1 VATTPTPTS
10 AAVSHVGKIRSNNQ
24 DSGYAGAHLFV
35 VADGMGGHAGGDVAS
50 AIAAKR
56 VAEADGE
63 YASAEDA
70 EFALQ
75 SALIAANSLLAET
88 VFEHSELTG
97 MGTTVS
103 GILRVGDRIAM
114 AHIGDSRV
122 YRYRDGELEQ
132 ISSDHTFVQ
141 RLVDSGRITPEEA
154 AVHPRRSVLMRVLGD
169 VDAAPEID
177 TAIHEV
183 RAGDRWLLCSD
194 GLSSYVSEEKIS
206 SILQTVRTAQGAADR
221 LVKES
226 LDHGAPDNVTVVITD
241 IDDSRESG
249 AAPVFVGSAAAPL
262 SFEADSSRRP
272 IRLPTLL
279 LHPLKASAPEDSHF
293 EPEREGY
300 LEELIEE
307 DRRRARRR
315 RIVWLVVVAAA
326 VAAIVAGLVFAYQWT
341 QSHYF
346 VGANGD
352 TVAIYQGVQQNIG
365 PIVLSSV
372 YQDTTIEVAD
382 LPSYQRDAVIATINA
397 DDLRDAIEILNRL
410 EAAAAGT
417 AG

>member
-1 VATTPTPTS
+1 MASTPSPTS

-24 DSGYAGAHLFV
+24 DSGYIGAHLFL

-56 VAEADGE
+56 VAEADQA
-63 YASAEDA
+63 YATPEDA
-70 EFALQ
+70 QFALQ

-88 VFEHSELTG
+88 VFEHNELTG

-103 GILRVGDRIAM
+103 GILRVGDKVAF

-122 YRYRDGELEQ
+122 YRFRGGELTQ
-132 ISSDHTFVQ
+132 MSADHTFVQ
-141 RLVDSGRITPEEA
+141 RLVDSGRITAEEA

-177 TAIHEV
+177 TDVFDLET
-183 RAGDRWLLCSD
+183 GDRWLLCSD
-194 GLSSYVSEEKIS
+194 GLSSYVTEEKIAQ
-206 SILQTVRTAQGAADR
+206 ILGQVRTAQGAADR

-226 LDHGAPDNVTVVITD
+226 LDHGAPDNVTVVIAD
-241 IDDSRESG
+241 IDDSNG
-249 AAPVFVGSAAAPL
+249 ASAGETQFVGSAAAPL
-262 SFEADSSRRP
+262 SFENDTTRRP

-279 LHPLKASAPEDSHF
+279 LHPLKATAPEDSHF

-315 RIVWLVVVAAA
+315 RIVWLVVVAL
-326 VAAIVAGLVFAYQWT
+326 AIVAIVGALAAAYQWT

-346 VGANGD
+346 VGVADGN
-352 TVAIYQGVQQNIG
+352 VAIYQGVQQNIG
-365 PIVLSSV
+365 PITLSSV
-372 YQDTTIEVAD
+372 YQSTHIVVDD
-382 LPSYQRDAVIATINA
+382 LPQFQQQSVIATISA
-397 DDLRDAIEILNRL
+397 DNLRDAQEIVNRL
-410 EAAAAGT
+410 DELAGN
-417 AG
+417 G

>member
-1 VATTPTPTS
+1 MATTPTPTS

-56 VAEADGE
+56 VAEADAE
-63 YASAEDA
+63 YASPEDA
-70 EFALQ
+70 EYALQ

-103 GILRVGDRIAM
+103 SILRVGNKIAM
-114 AHIGDSRV
+114 AHIGDSRI
-122 YRYRDGELEQ
+122 YRFREGKLEQ
-132 ISSDHTFVQ
+132 ISADHTFVQ

-226 LDHGAPDNVTVVITD
+226 LDHGAPDNVTVIITD
-241 IDDSRESG
+241 IDDSEVSG
-249 AAPVFVGSAAAPL
+249 AAPLFVGAAAAPL
-262 SFEADSSRRP
+262 SFESDTARRP

-279 LHPLKASAPEDSHF
+279 LHPLKASQPEDSHF

-315 RIVWLVVVAAA
+315 RVVWLVVVAAA
-326 VAAIVAGLVFAYQWT
+326 TVAIVTALIAAYQWT

-346 VGANGD
+346 VGANGG

-372 YQDTTIEVAD
+372 YQDTKIQIAD
-382 LPSYQRDAVIATINA
+382 LPSYQRQAVLATINA
-397 DDLRDAIEILNRL
+397 DNLRDAHDILDRL
-410 EAAAAGT
+410 QTAAGES
-417 AG
+417 

>member
-1 VATTPTPTS
+1 MVTTPTPTS

-24 DSGYAGAHLFV
+24 DSGYAGAHLFL

-56 VAEADGE
+56 VAEADIE
-63 YASAEDA
+63 YASPEDA

-103 GILRVGDRIAM
+103 SMVRVGDKVAV
-114 AHIGDSRV
+114 AHIGDSRI
-122 YRYRDGELEQ
+122 YRFRDGKLEQ
-132 ISSDHTFVQ
+132 MSSDHTFVQ

-177 TAIHEV
+177 TAIHDLK
-183 RAGDRWLLCSD
+183 AGDRWLLCSD

-226 LDHGAPDNVTVVITD
+226 LDHGAPDNVTVVIAD
-241 IDDSRESG
+241 IDDSAG
-249 AAPVFVGSAAAPL
+249 DGGTPTFVGSAASPV
-262 SFEADSSRRP
+262 SYEAETARRP

-279 LHPLKASAPEDSHF
+279 LHPLKATQPEDSHF

-315 RIVWLVVVAAA
+315 RIVWLLLVAAA
-326 VAAIVAGLVFAYQWT
+326 IAAIVTSLVAAYQWT

-346 VGANGD
+346 VGEEDGK
-352 TVAIYQGVQQNIG
+352 VAIFQGVQQNVG

-372 YQDTTIEVAD
+372 YQTTTIEVAD
-382 LPSYQRDAVIATINA
+382 LPTFQQEAVRNTISA
-397 DDLRDAIEILNRL
+397 DNLRDANDIVLRL
-410 EAAAAGT
+410 ELAAEGS
-417 AG
+417 

>member
-1 VATTPTPTS
+1 MATTPTPTS
-10 AAVSHVGKIRSNNQ
+10 AAVSHAGKIRSNNQ
-24 DSGYAGAHLFV
+24 DSGYLGTHLFV

-63 YASAEDA
+63 YASPEDA
-70 EFALQ
+70 EHALQ

-103 GILRVGDRIAM
+103 GILRVGNKVAL
-114 AHIGDSRV
+114 AHIGDSRI
-122 YRYRDGELEQ
+122 YRFRDGKLEQ

-183 RAGDRWLLCSD
+183 RPGDRWLLCSD
-194 GLSSYVSEEKIS
+194 GLSSYVSEDKIGQ
-206 SILQTVRTAQGAADR
+206 ILQTVRTAQGAADR

-241 IDDSRESG
+241 IDDTGVSG
-249 AAPVFVGSAAAPL
+249 TAPLFVGSAASPL
-262 SFEADSSRRP
+262 SFESDTARRP

-279 LHPLKASAPEDSHF
+279 LHPLKASPPEDSHF

-315 RIVWLVVVAAA
+315 RVVWLVVVAAA
-326 VAAIVAGLVFAYQWT
+326 VAAIVTGLVFAYQWT

-372 YQDTTIEVAD
+372 YQETTIRVAD
-382 LPSYQRDAVIATINA
+382 LPSYQREAVIATINA
-397 DDLRDAIEILNRL
+397 DNLRDAGDILTRL
-410 EAAAAGT
+410 QLAADG
-417 AG
+417 GQG